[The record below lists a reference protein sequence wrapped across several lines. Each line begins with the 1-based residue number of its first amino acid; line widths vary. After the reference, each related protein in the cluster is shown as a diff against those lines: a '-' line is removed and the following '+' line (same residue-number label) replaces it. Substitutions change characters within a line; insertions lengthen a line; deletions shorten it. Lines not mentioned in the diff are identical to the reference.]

1 MYRFTYDMYYMY
13 WGGERRVCITD
24 EPCYGTHL
32 EVRGQLEEVSLLSQ
46 CGSQEDSLDIKHYLL
61 GCSFKPF
68 HQPTHKTL
76 H

>member
-1 MYRFTYDMYYMY
+1 MYYMV

-24 EPCYGTHL
+24 EPCYSTHL

-46 CGSQEDSLDIKHYLL
+46 RGSQEDSIKHYLL

-68 HQPTHKTL
+68 HQPTPKTL